1 MLNSV
6 NCGGATDILSTFV
19 VKHRAMREQNF
30 KIVSIVVVLALVLL
44 VVVEAMWSVRTYRD
58 MRENYEQ
65 QICSVMEEA
74 AWKYATNSMNGDAAI
89 SIGNISRFHAFVGEG
104 LRTAGL
110 ATEFRVEVLSTTN
123 AEPIVIMAMG
133 ELSDSEDVISV
144 DKRLTP
150 LILRLTVTDPHAAI
164 LGNMKRMLIMHGLS
178 VLLLIIAF
186 LYMLRTLFR
195 AKEVEKIRRDLTH
208 NITHELKT
216 PIAAAYAS
224 VDALRTMPE
233 IVDEQRSEYL
243 DMAHGELQRLGAMV
257 DEILRS
263 STERFAT
270 AELRLEECDV
280 AEMVRRVVRSLDIR
294 YASRNVEWTIDV
306 EKGCAVVADAF
317 YLEGALS
324 AVVDNAIKYSRERP
338 KVKIC
343 GAVKSGN
350 TYISVVD
357 CGVGIARRE
366 QKRIFDKFYRIT
378 SGDKY
383 STSGYGIGLYFVRSV
398 VERHGGSVSLT
409 STLGEG
415 SCFTLKLLRYGK

>member
-1 MLNSV
+1 
-6 NCGGATDILSTFV
+6 
-19 VKHRAMREQNF
+19 MREQNF
-30 KIVSIVVVLALVLL
+30 RVVSVVVVLALALL
-44 VVVEAMWSVRTYRD
+44 VAVEAMWSVRTYRD
-58 MRENYEQ
+58 MREKYEQ

-74 AWKYATNSMNGDAAI
+74 AWKYATNSMNGEAAI
-89 SIGNISRFHAFVGEG
+89 NIGNISRFHAFVGEG

-110 ATEFRVEVLSTTN
+110 ATDFRVEVLSTTD

-133 ELSDSEDVISV
+133 NLPKDEDVISV

-150 LILRLTVTDPHAAI
+150 LILRLTVADPHSAI
-164 LGNMKRMLIMHGLS
+164 LGDMKRMLIMQGVS

-186 LYMLRTLFR
+186 LYMLRTLFH

-216 PIAAAYAS
+216 PIAAACAS

-233 IVDEQRSEYL
+233 IVEEQRSDYL
-243 DMAHGELQRLGAMV
+243 DMAHDELQRLGAMV

-263 STERFAT
+263 STENFAT

-280 AEMVRRVVRSLDIR
+280 AKMVERVVKSLDMR
-294 YASRNVEWTIDV
+294 YASRNVEWCVDV
-306 EKGCAVVADAF
+306 KEGCAVVADAF
-317 YLEGALS
+317 YLEGVISAL
-324 AVVDNAIKYSRERP
+324 ADNAIKYSSERS

-343 GAVKSGN
+343 GAVRNGY
-350 TYISVVD
+350 TYISVED
-357 CGVGIARRE
+357 CGIGIPRKE

-378 SGDKY
+378 TGDKY

>member
-1 MLNSV
+1 
-6 NCGGATDILSTFV
+6 
-19 VKHRAMREQNF
+19 MREQNF
-30 KIVSIVVVLALVLL
+30 KIVSVIVVLALALL
-44 VVVEAMWSVRTYRD
+44 VAVEAMWSVRTYRD
-58 MRENYEQ
+58 MRASYEQ

-89 SIGNISRFHAFVGEG
+89 NIGNISRFHAFVGEG

-110 ATEFRVEVLSTTN
+110 ATDFRVEVLSTTD

-133 ELSDSEDVISV
+133 NLPKDEDVISV

-150 LILRLTVTDPHAAI
+150 LILRLTVADPHSAI
-164 LGNMKRMLIMHGLS
+164 LGDMKRMLIMQGVS

-216 PIAAAYAS
+216 PIAAACAS

-233 IVDEQRSEYL
+233 IVEEQRSDYL
-243 DMAHGELQRLGAMV
+243 DMAHDELQRLGAMV

-263 STERFAT
+263 STENFAT

-280 AEMVRRVVRSLDIR
+280 AKIVERVVKSLDMR
-294 YASRNVEWTIDV
+294 YASRNVEWCVDV
-306 EKGCAVVADAF
+306 KEGCAVVADAF
-317 YLEGALS
+317 YLEGVISAL
-324 AVVDNAIKYSRERP
+324 ADNAIKYSSERS

-343 GAVKSGN
+343 GAVRNGY
-350 TYISVVD
+350 TYISVED
-357 CGVGIARRE
+357 CGIGIPRKE

-378 SGDKY
+378 TGDKY

>member
-1 MLNSV
+1 
-6 NCGGATDILSTFV
+6 
-19 VKHRAMREQNF
+19 MREQNF
-30 KIVSIVVVLALVLL
+30 KIVSVIVVLALALL
-44 VVVEAMWSVRTYRD
+44 VAVEAMWSVRTYRD
-58 MRENYEQ
+58 MRESYEQ

-89 SIGNISRFHAFVGEG
+89 NIGNISRFHAFVGEG

-110 ATEFRVEVLSTTN
+110 ATDFRVEVLSTTD

-133 ELSDSEDVISV
+133 NLPKDEDVISV
-144 DKRLTP
+144 DKSLTP
-150 LILRLTVTDPHAAI
+150 LILRLTVADPHSAI
-164 LGNMKRMLIMHGLS
+164 LGDMKRMLIMQGVS

-216 PIAAAYAS
+216 PIAAACAS

-233 IVDEQRSEYL
+233 IVEEQRSDYL
-243 DMAHGELQRLGAMV
+243 DMAHDELQRLGAMV

-263 STERFAT
+263 STEKFAT

-280 AEMVRRVVRSLDIR
+280 AKMVERVVKSLDMR
-294 YASRNVEWTIDV
+294 YASRNVEWCVDV
-306 EKGCAVVADAF
+306 KEGCAVVADAF
-317 YLEGALS
+317 YLEGVISAL
-324 AVVDNAIKYSRERP
+324 ADNAIKYSSERS

-343 GAVKSGN
+343 GAVRNGY
-350 TYISVVD
+350 TYISVED
-357 CGVGIARRE
+357 CGIGIPRKE

-378 SGDKY
+378 TGDKY

>member
-1 MLNSV
+1 
-6 NCGGATDILSTFV
+6 
-19 VKHRAMREQNF
+19 MREQNF
-30 KIVSIVVVLALVLL
+30 RVVSVVVVLALALL
-44 VVVEAMWSVRTYRD
+44 VAVEAMWSVRTYRD
-58 MRENYEQ
+58 MREKYEQ

-89 SIGNISRFHAFVGEG
+89 NIGNISRFHAFVGEG

-110 ATEFRVEVLSTTN
+110 ATDFRVEVLSTTD
-123 AEPIVIMAMG
+123 AESIVIMAMG
-133 ELSDSEDVISV
+133 ELSNNEDVISV

-150 LILRLTVTDPHAAI
+150 LILRLTVADPHSAI
-164 LGNMKRMLIMHGLS
+164 LGDMKRMLIMQGIS

-186 LYMLRTLFR
+186 LYMLRSLFR

-224 VDALRTMPE
+224 VDTLRTMPE
-233 IVDEQRSEYL
+233 IVDEQRSDYL
-243 DMAHGELQRLGAMV
+243 DMAHGELQRLGTMV

-263 STERFAT
+263 STEKFAT
-270 AELRLEECDV
+270 AELRFEECDV
-280 AEMVRRVVRSLDIR
+280 AKMVERVVKSLDMR
-294 YASRNVEWTIDV
+294 YASRNVEWSVDM
-306 EKGCAVVADAF
+306 EDGCAVVADAF

-324 AVVDNAIKYSRERP
+324 ALVDNAIKYSSERP
-338 KVKIC
+338 KVKLC
-343 GAVKSGN
+343 GSVRNGY
-350 TYISVVD
+350 TYISVED
-357 CGVGIARRE
+357 CGIGIPRKE

-378 SGDKY
+378 TGDKY

>member
-1 MLNSV
+1 
-6 NCGGATDILSTFV
+6 
-19 VKHRAMREQNF
+19 MREQNF
-30 KIVSIVVVLALVLL
+30 RVVSVVVVLALALL
-44 VVVEAMWSVRTYRD
+44 VAVEAMWSVRTYRD
-58 MRENYEQ
+58 MREKYEQ

-89 SIGNISRFHAFVGEG
+89 NIGNISRFHAFVGEG

-110 ATEFRVEVLSTTN
+110 ATDFRVEVLSTTD

-133 ELSDSEDVISV
+133 ELSNNEDVISV

-150 LILRLTVTDPHAAI
+150 LILRLTVADPHSAI
-164 LGNMKRMLIMHGLS
+164 LGDMKRMLIMQGIS

-186 LYMLRTLFR
+186 LYMLRSLFR

-233 IVDEQRSEYL
+233 IVDEQRSDYL

-263 STERFAT
+263 STEKFAT
-270 AELRLEECDV
+270 AELRFEECDV
-280 AEMVRRVVRSLDIR
+280 AKMVERVVKSLDMR
-294 YASRNVEWTIDV
+294 YASRNVEWSVDM
-306 EKGCAVVADAF
+306 EDGCAVVADAF

-324 AVVDNAIKYSRERP
+324 ALVDNAIKYSSERP
-338 KVKIC
+338 KVKLC
-343 GAVKSGN
+343 GSVRNGY
-350 TYISVVD
+350 TYVSVED
-357 CGVGIARRE
+357 CGIGIPRKE

-378 SGDKY
+378 TGDKY

>member
-1 MLNSV
+1 
-6 NCGGATDILSTFV
+6 
-19 VKHRAMREQNF
+19 MREQNF
-30 KIVSIVVVLALVLL
+30 KIVSIVVVLALALL
-44 VVVEAMWSVRTYRD
+44 VAVETMWSVRTYRD
-58 MRENYEQ
+58 MRESYEQ
-65 QICSVMEEA
+65 QICSIMEEA

-110 ATEFRVEVLSTTN
+110 ATEFRVEVLSTTD

-133 ELSDSEDVISV
+133 ELTDSEDVISV
-144 DKRLTP
+144 DKPLTP

-164 LGNMKRMLIMHGLS
+164 LGDMKRMLIMQGLS

-243 DMAHGELQRLGAMV
+243 DMAHSELQRLGAMV

-280 AEMVRRVVRSLDIR
+280 AEMVRRVVKSLDMR
-294 YASRNVEWTIDV
+294 YASRNVEWIIEV
-306 EKGCAVVADAF
+306 EQGCAVVADAF

-324 AVVDNAIKYSRERP
+324 AVVDNAIKYSREIP

-343 GAVKSGN
+343 GAVKSGH
-350 TYISVVD
+350 TYISVED
-357 CGVGIARRE
+357 CGIGIARKE
-366 QKRIFDKFYRIT
+366 QRRIFDKFYRIT

-398 VERHGGSVSLT
+398 VERHGGSVVLT
-409 STLGEG
+409 STLGKG

>member
-1 MLNSV
+1 
-6 NCGGATDILSTFV
+6 
-19 VKHRAMREQNF
+19 MREQNF
-30 KIVSIVVVLALVLL
+30 RVVSVVVVLALALL
-44 VVVEAMWSVRTYRD
+44 VAVEAMWSVRTYRD
-58 MRENYEQ
+58 MREKYEQ

-89 SIGNISRFHAFVGEG
+89 NIGNISRFHAFVGEG

-110 ATEFRVEVLSTTN
+110 ATDFRVEVLSTTD

-133 ELSDSEDVISV
+133 DLPADEDVISV

-150 LILRLTVTDPHAAI
+150 LILRLTVADPHSAI
-164 LGNMKRMLIMHGLS
+164 LGDMKRMLIMQGIS

-186 LYMLRTLFR
+186 LYMLRSLFR

-233 IVDEQRSEYL
+233 IVDEQRSDYL
-243 DMAHGELQRLGAMV
+243 DMAHGELQRLGTMV

-263 STERFAT
+263 STEKFAT
-270 AELRLEECDV
+270 AELRFEECDV
-280 AEMVRRVVRSLDIR
+280 AKMVERVVKSLDMR
-294 YASRNVEWTIDV
+294 YASRNVEWSVDM
-306 EKGCAVVADAF
+306 EDGCAVVADAF

-324 AVVDNAIKYSRERP
+324 ALVDNAIKYSSERP
-338 KVKIC
+338 KVKLC
-343 GAVKSGN
+343 GSVRNGY
-350 TYISVVD
+350 TYISVED
-357 CGVGIARRE
+357 CGIGIPRKE
-366 QKRIFDKFYRIT
+366 QKHIFDKFYRIT

>member
-1 MLNSV
+1 
-6 NCGGATDILSTFV
+6 
-19 VKHRAMREQNF
+19 MREQNF
-30 KIVSIVVVLALVLL
+30 KIVSVIVVLALALL
-44 VVVEAMWSVRTYRD
+44 VAVEAMWSVRTYRD
-58 MRENYEQ
+58 MRASYEQ

-89 SIGNISRFHAFVGEG
+89 NIGNISRFHAFVGEG

-110 ATEFRVEVLSTTN
+110 ATDFRVEVLSTTD

-133 ELSDSEDVISV
+133 ELSNNEDVISV

-150 LILRLTVTDPHAAI
+150 LILRLTVADPHSAI
-164 LGNMKRMLIMHGLS
+164 LGDMKRMLIMQGIS

-186 LYMLRTLFR
+186 LYMLRSLFR

-233 IVDEQRSEYL
+233 IVDEQRSDYL
-243 DMAHGELQRLGAMV
+243 NMAHGELQRLGTMV

-263 STERFAT
+263 STEKFAT
-270 AELRLEECDV
+270 AELRFEECDV
-280 AEMVRRVVRSLDIR
+280 AKMVERVVKSLDMR
-294 YASRNVEWTIDV
+294 YASRNVEWSVDM
-306 EKGCAVVADAF
+306 EDGCAVVADAF

-324 AVVDNAIKYSRERP
+324 ALVDNAIKYSSERP
-338 KVKIC
+338 KVKLC
-343 GAVKSGN
+343 GSVRNGY
-350 TYISVVD
+350 TYISVED
-357 CGVGIARRE
+357 CGIGIPRKE

>member
-1 MLNSV
+1 
-6 NCGGATDILSTFV
+6 
-19 VKHRAMREQNF
+19 MREQNF
-30 KIVSIVVVLALVLL
+30 RVVSVVVVLALALL
-44 VVVEAMWSVRTYRD
+44 VAVEAMWSVRTYRD
-58 MRENYEQ
+58 MREKYEQ

-74 AWKYATNSMNGDAAI
+74 AWKYATNSMNGEAAI
-89 SIGNISRFHAFVGEG
+89 NIGNISRFHAFVGEG

-110 ATEFRVEVLSTTN
+110 ATDFRVEVLSTTD

-133 ELSDSEDVISV
+133 ELSNNEDVISV
-144 DKRLTP
+144 DKILTP
-150 LILRLTVTDPHAAI
+150 LILRLTVADPHSAI
-164 LGNMKRMLIMHGLS
+164 LGDMKRMLIMQGIS

-186 LYMLRTLFR
+186 LYMLRSLFR

-233 IVDEQRSEYL
+233 IVDEQRSDYL

-263 STERFAT
+263 STEKFAT
-270 AELRLEECDV
+270 AELRFEECDV
-280 AEMVRRVVRSLDIR
+280 AKMVERVVKSLDMR
-294 YASRNVEWTIDV
+294 YASRNVEWSVDM
-306 EKGCAVVADAF
+306 EDGCAVVADAF
-317 YLEGALS
+317 YLEGARS
-324 AVVDNAIKYSRERP
+324 ALVDNAIKYSSERP
-338 KVKIC
+338 KVKLC
-343 GAVKSGN
+343 GSVRNGY
-350 TYISVVD
+350 TYISVED
-357 CGVGIARRE
+357 CGIGIPRKE

-378 SGDKY
+378 SGDMY

>member
-6 NCGGATDILSTFV
+6 NSGGATDILSTFV

-44 VVVEAMWSVRTYRD
+44 VVVEAVWSVRTYRD

-133 ELSDSEDVISV
+133 ELSDSEDVVSV

-164 LGNMKRMLIMHGLS
+164 LGNMKRMLIMQGLS

-343 GAVKSGN
+343 GAVKNGH

>member
-1 MLNSV
+1 
-6 NCGGATDILSTFV
+6 
-19 VKHRAMREQNF
+19 MREQNF
-30 KIVSIVVVLALVLL
+30 KIVSVVVVLALALL
-44 VVVEAMWSVRTYRD
+44 VAVEAMWSVRTYRD
-58 MRENYEQ
+58 MRESYEQ

-89 SIGNISRFHAFVGEG
+89 NIGNISRFHAFVGEG

-110 ATEFRVEVLSTTN
+110 ATDFRVEVLSTTD

-133 ELSDSEDVISV
+133 NLPKDEDVISV

-150 LILRLTVTDPHAAI
+150 LILRLTVADPHSAI
-164 LGNMKRMLIMHGLS
+164 LGDMKRMLIMQGVS

-186 LYMLRTLFR
+186 LYMLRTLFH

-216 PIAAAYAS
+216 PIAAACAS

-233 IVDEQRSEYL
+233 IVEEQRSDYL
-243 DMAHGELQRLGAMV
+243 DMAHDELQRLGAMV

-263 STERFAT
+263 STENFAT

-280 AEMVRRVVRSLDIR
+280 AKMVERVVKSLDMR
-294 YASRNVEWTIDV
+294 YASRNVEWCVDV
-306 EKGCAVVADAF
+306 KEGCAVVADAF
-317 YLEGALS
+317 YLEGVISAL
-324 AVVDNAIKYSRERP
+324 ADNAIKYSSERS

-343 GAVKSGN
+343 GAVRNGY
-350 TYISVVD
+350 TYISVED
-357 CGVGIARRE
+357 CGIGIPRKE

-378 SGDKY
+378 MGDKY

>member
-1 MLNSV
+1 
-6 NCGGATDILSTFV
+6 
-19 VKHRAMREQNF
+19 MREQNF
-30 KIVSIVVVLALVLL
+30 RVVSVVVVLALALL
-44 VVVEAMWSVRTYRD
+44 VAVEAMWSVRTYRD
-58 MRENYEQ
+58 MREKYEQ

-89 SIGNISRFHAFVGEG
+89 NIGNISRFHAFVGEG

-110 ATEFRVEVLSTTN
+110 ATDFRVEVLSTTD
-123 AEPIVIMAMG
+123 AEPIVIMTMG
-133 ELSDSEDVISV
+133 ELLNNEDVILV

-150 LILRLTVTDPHAAI
+150 LILRLTVADPHSAI
-164 LGNMKRMLIMHGLS
+164 LGDMKRMLIMQGIS

-186 LYMLRTLFR
+186 LYMLRSLFR

-233 IVDEQRSEYL
+233 IVDEQRSDYL

-263 STERFAT
+263 STEKFAT
-270 AELRLEECDV
+270 AELRFEECDV
-280 AEMVRRVVRSLDIR
+280 TKMVERVVKSLDMR
-294 YASRNVEWTIDV
+294 YASRNVEWSVDM
-306 EKGCAVVADAF
+306 EDGCAVVADAF

-324 AVVDNAIKYSRERP
+324 ALVDNAIKYSSERP
-338 KVKIC
+338 KVKLC
-343 GAVKSGN
+343 GSVRNGY
-350 TYISVVD
+350 TYISVED
-357 CGVGIARRE
+357 CGIGIPRKE

-378 SGDKY
+378 TGDKY

>member
-1 MLNSV
+1 
-6 NCGGATDILSTFV
+6 
-19 VKHRAMREQNF
+19 MREQNF
-30 KIVSIVVVLALVLL
+30 RVVSVVVVLALALL
-44 VVVEAMWSVRTYRD
+44 VAVEAMWSVRTYRD
-58 MRENYEQ
+58 MREKYEQ

-89 SIGNISRFHAFVGEG
+89 NIGNISRFHAFVGEG

-110 ATEFRVEVLSTTN
+110 ATDFRVEVLSTTD

-133 ELSDSEDVISV
+133 ELSNNEDVISV

-150 LILRLTVTDPHAAI
+150 LILRLTVADPHSAI
-164 LGNMKRMLIMHGLS
+164 LGDMKRMLIMQGIS

-186 LYMLRTLFR
+186 LYMLRSLFR

-233 IVDEQRSEYL
+233 IVDEQRSDYL
-243 DMAHGELQRLGAMV
+243 DMAHGELQRLGVMV

-263 STERFAT
+263 STEKFAT
-270 AELRLEECDV
+270 AELRFEECDV
-280 AEMVRRVVRSLDIR
+280 AKMVERVVKSLDMR
-294 YASRNVEWTIDV
+294 YASRNVEWSVDM
-306 EKGCAVVADAF
+306 EDGCAVVADAF

-324 AVVDNAIKYSRERP
+324 ALVDNAIKYSSERP
-338 KVKIC
+338 KVKLC
-343 GAVKSGN
+343 GSVRNGY
-350 TYISVVD
+350 TYISVED
-357 CGVGIARRE
+357 CGIGIPRKE

-378 SGDKY
+378 TGDKY

>member
-1 MLNSV
+1 
-6 NCGGATDILSTFV
+6 
-19 VKHRAMREQNF
+19 MREQNF
-30 KIVSIVVVLALVLL
+30 RVVSVVVVLALALL
-44 VVVEAMWSVRTYRD
+44 VAVEAMWSVRTYRD
-58 MRENYEQ
+58 MREKYEQ

-89 SIGNISRFHAFVGEG
+89 NIGNISRFHAFVGEG

-110 ATEFRVEVLSTTN
+110 ATDFRVEVLSTTDT
-123 AEPIVIMAMG
+123 EPIVIMAMG
-133 ELSDSEDVISV
+133 ELSNNEDVISV

-150 LILRLTVTDPHAAI
+150 LILRLTVADPHSAI
-164 LGNMKRMLIMHGLS
+164 LGDMKRMLIMQGIS

-186 LYMLRTLFR
+186 LYMLCSLFR

-233 IVDEQRSEYL
+233 IVDEQRSDYL

-263 STERFAT
+263 STEKFAT
-270 AELRLEECDV
+270 AELRFEECDV
-280 AEMVRRVVRSLDIR
+280 AKMVERVVKSLDMR
-294 YASRNVEWTIDV
+294 YASRNVEWSVDM
-306 EKGCAVVADAF
+306 EDGCAVVADAF

-324 AVVDNAIKYSRERP
+324 ALVDNAIKYSSERP
-338 KVKIC
+338 KVKLC
-343 GAVKSGN
+343 GSVRNGY
-350 TYISVVD
+350 TYINVED
-357 CGVGIARRE
+357 CGIGIPRKE

-398 VERHGGSVSLT
+398 VERHGGCVSLT

>member
-6 NCGGATDILSTFV
+6 NSGGATDILSTFV

-164 LGNMKRMLIMHGLS
+164 LGNMKRMLIMQGLS

-186 LYMLRTLFR
+186 LYMLHTLFR

-294 YASRNVEWTIDV
+294 YASRNVEWNIDV

-343 GAVKSGN
+343 GAVNSGN

>member
-1 MLNSV
+1 
-6 NCGGATDILSTFV
+6 
-19 VKHRAMREQNF
+19 MREQNF
-30 KIVSIVVVLALVLL
+30 KIVSVVVVLALALL
-44 VVVEAMWSVRTYRD
+44 VAVEAMWSVRTYRD
-58 MRENYEQ
+58 MRRSYEQ

-74 AWKYATNSMNGDAAI
+74 AWKYATNSMNGAAAI
-89 SIGNISRFHAFVGEG
+89 NIGNISRFHAFVGEG

-110 ATEFRVEVLSTTN
+110 ATDFRVEVLSTTD

-133 ELSDSEDVISV
+133 DLPENEDVISV

-150 LILRLTVTDPHAAI
+150 LILRLTVADPHSAI
-164 LGNMKRMLIMHGLS
+164 LGDMKRLLIMQGIS

-186 LYMLRTLFR
+186 LYMLRSLFR

-224 VDALRTMPE
+224 VDALRTMPD
-233 IVDEQRSEYL
+233 IVEEQRSDYL

-263 STERFAT
+263 STEKFAT
-270 AELRLEECDV
+270 AELRLEECNV
-280 AEMVRRVVRSLDIR
+280 AKMVERVVKSLDMR
-294 YASRNVEWTIDV
+294 YASRNVEWSVDV
-306 EKGCAVVADAF
+306 EEGCVVVADAF

-324 AVVDNAIKYSRERP
+324 ALVDNAIKYSSDSP

-343 GAVKSGN
+343 GAERNGY
-350 TYISVVD
+350 TYVSVED
-357 CGVGIARRE
+357 RGIGIPRKE

-378 SGDKY
+378 TGDKY
-383 STSGYGIGLYFVRSV
+383 STSGYGIGLYFVRSI

>member
-1 MLNSV
+1 
-6 NCGGATDILSTFV
+6 
-19 VKHRAMREQNF
+19 MREQNF
-30 KIVSIVVVLALVLL
+30 KIVSVVVVLALALL
-44 VVVEAMWSVRTYRD
+44 VAVEAMWSVRTYRD
-58 MRENYEQ
+58 MRESYEQ

-89 SIGNISRFHAFVGEG
+89 NIGNISRFHAFVGEG

-110 ATEFRVEVLSTTN
+110 ATDFRVEVLSTTD

-133 ELSDSEDVISV
+133 NLPKDEDVISV

-150 LILRLTVTDPHAAI
+150 LILRLTVADPHSAI
-164 LGNMKRMLIMHGLS
+164 LGDMKRMLIMQGVS

-216 PIAAAYAS
+216 PIAAACAS

-233 IVDEQRSEYL
+233 IVEEQRSDYL
-243 DMAHGELQRLGAMV
+243 DMAHDELQRLGAMV

-263 STERFAT
+263 STENFAT

-280 AEMVRRVVRSLDIR
+280 AKIVERVVKSLDMR
-294 YASRNVEWTIDV
+294 YASRNVEWCVDV
-306 EKGCAVVADAF
+306 KEGCAVVADAF
-317 YLEGALS
+317 YLEGVISAL
-324 AVVDNAIKYSRERP
+324 ADNAIKYLSERS

-343 GAVKSGN
+343 GAVRNGY
-350 TYISVVD
+350 TYISVED
-357 CGVGIARRE
+357 CGIGIPRKE

-378 SGDKY
+378 MGDKY

>member
-1 MLNSV
+1 MRYFSYLCAKRNAV
-6 NCGGATDILSTFV
+6 
-19 VKHRAMREQNF
+19 MREQNF
-30 KIVSIVVVLALVLL
+30 KIVSVVVVLALALL
-44 VVVEAMWSVRTYRD
+44 VAVEAMWSVRTYRD
-58 MRENYEQ
+58 MREKYEQ
-65 QICSVMEEA
+65 QICSVLEEA

-89 SIGNISRFHAFVGEG
+89 NIGNISRFHAFVGEG

-110 ATEFRVEVLSTTN
+110 ATEFRVEVLSTTD

-133 ELSDSEDVISV
+133 DLPEKEDVISV
-144 DKRLTP
+144 DKVLTP
-150 LILRLTVTDPHAAI
+150 LILRLTVADPHSAI
-164 LGNMKRMLIMHGLS
+164 LSDMKRMLVMQGLS
-178 VLLLIIAF
+178 VLLLIAAF

-195 AKEVEKIRRDLTH
+195 AKEIEKIRRDLTH

-233 IVDEQRSEYL
+233 IVEEQRSDYL
-243 DMAHGELQRLGAMV
+243 DMAHGELQRLGTMV

-263 STERFAT
+263 STEKFAT
-270 AELRLEECDV
+270 AEFRLEECDV
-280 AEMVRRVVRSLDIR
+280 AKMLERVVKSLDMR
-294 YASRNVEWTIDV
+294 YASRSVEWSIEV
-306 EKGCAVVADAF
+306 EEDCAVVADAF

-324 AVVDNAIKYSRERP
+324 ALVDNAIKYSSDSP
-338 KVKIC
+338 KVEIC
-343 GAVKSGN
+343 SVVRNGY
-350 TYISVVD
+350 TYISVED
-357 CGVGIARRE
+357 CGIGIPRRE
-366 QKRIFDKFYRIT
+366 QRRIFDKFYRIT

-398 VERHGGSVSLT
+398 VERHGGSVTLS

>member
-1 MLNSV
+1 
-6 NCGGATDILSTFV
+6 
-19 VKHRAMREQNF
+19 MREQNF
-30 KIVSIVVVLALVLL
+30 KIVSVVVVLALALL
-44 VVVEAMWSVRTYRD
+44 VAVEAMWSVRTYRD
-58 MRENYEQ
+58 MRRSYEQ
-65 QICSVMEEA
+65 QICSVLEEA
-74 AWKYATNSMNGDAAI
+74 AWKYATNSMSGDAAI
-89 SIGNISRFHAFVGEG
+89 NIGNISRFHAFVGEG

-110 ATEFRVEVLSTTN
+110 ATDFRVEVLSTTD
-123 AEPIVIMAMG
+123 AESIVIMAMG
-133 ELSDSEDVISV
+133 ELSNNEDVISV

-150 LILRLTVTDPHAAI
+150 LILRLTVADPHSAI
-164 LGNMKRMLIMHGLS
+164 LGDMKRMLIMQGIS

-186 LYMLRTLFR
+186 LYMLRSLFR

-233 IVDEQRSEYL
+233 IVDEQRSDYL
-243 DMAHGELQRLGAMV
+243 DMAHGELQRLGTMV

-263 STERFAT
+263 STEKFAT
-270 AELRLEECDV
+270 AELRFEECDV
-280 AEMVRRVVRSLDIR
+280 AKMVERVVKSLDMR
-294 YASRNVEWTIDV
+294 YASRNVEWSVDM
-306 EKGCAVVADAF
+306 EDGCAVVADAF

-324 AVVDNAIKYSRERP
+324 ALVDNAIKYSSERP
-338 KVKIC
+338 KVKLC
-343 GAVKSGN
+343 GSVRNGY
-350 TYISVVD
+350 TYISVED
-357 CGVGIARRE
+357 CGIGIPRKE

-378 SGDKY
+378 TGDKY

>member
-1 MLNSV
+1 
-6 NCGGATDILSTFV
+6 
-19 VKHRAMREQNF
+19 MREQNF
-30 KIVSIVVVLALVLL
+30 RVVSVVVVLALALL
-44 VVVEAMWSVRTYRD
+44 VAVEAMWSVRTYRD
-58 MRENYEQ
+58 MREKYEQ

-89 SIGNISRFHAFVGEG
+89 NIGNISRFHAFVGEG

-110 ATEFRVEVLSTTN
+110 ATDFRVEVLSTTD

-133 ELSDSEDVISV
+133 ELSNNEDVISV

-150 LILRLTVTDPHAAI
+150 LILRLTVADPHSAI
-164 LGNMKRMLIMHGLS
+164 LGDMKRMLVMQGLS
-178 VLLLIIAF
+178 VLLLVAAF

-233 IVDEQRSEYL
+233 IVDEQRSDYL

-263 STERFAT
+263 STEKFAT
-270 AELRLEECDV
+270 AELRFEECDV
-280 AEMVRRVVRSLDIR
+280 AKMVERVVKSLDMR
-294 YASRNVEWTIDV
+294 YASRNVEWSVDM
-306 EKGCAVVADAF
+306 EDGCAVVADAF

-324 AVVDNAIKYSRERP
+324 ALVDNAIKYSSERP
-338 KVKIC
+338 KVKLC
-343 GAVKSGN
+343 GSVRNGY
-350 TYISVVD
+350 TYISVED
-357 CGVGIARRE
+357 CGIGIPRKE

-378 SGDKY
+378 TGDKY

>member
-1 MLNSV
+1 
-6 NCGGATDILSTFV
+6 
-19 VKHRAMREQNF
+19 MREQNF
-30 KIVSIVVVLALVLL
+30 KIVSVVVVLALALL
-44 VVVEAMWSVRTYRD
+44 VAVEAMWSVRTYRD
-58 MRENYEQ
+58 MRASYEQ

-89 SIGNISRFHAFVGEG
+89 NIGNISRFHAFVGEG

-110 ATEFRVEVLSTTN
+110 ATDFRVEVLSTTD

-133 ELSDSEDVISV
+133 ELSNNEDVISV
-144 DKRLTP
+144 DKILTP
-150 LILRLTVTDPHAAI
+150 LILRLTVADPHSAI
-164 LGNMKRMLIMHGLS
+164 LGDMKRMLIMQGIS

-186 LYMLRTLFR
+186 LYMLRSLFR

-233 IVDEQRSEYL
+233 IVDEQRSDYL

-263 STERFAT
+263 STEKFAT
-270 AELRLEECDV
+270 AELRFEECDV
-280 AEMVRRVVRSLDIR
+280 AKMVERVVKSLDMR
-294 YASRNVEWTIDV
+294 YASRNVEWSVDM
-306 EKGCAVVADAF
+306 EDGCAVVADAF
-317 YLEGALS
+317 YLEGARS
-324 AVVDNAIKYSRERP
+324 ALVDNAIKYSSERP
-338 KVKIC
+338 KVKLC
-343 GAVKSGN
+343 GSVRNGY
-350 TYISVVD
+350 TYISVED
-357 CGVGIARRE
+357 CGIGIPRKE

-378 SGDKY
+378 TGDKY